1 MVSLSASSLETVI
14 QAELDNSGI
23 DTGASYLPEGS
34 VPKLDS
40 GIPELWM
47 VESIVKL
54 GPELDRMAFS

>member
-1 MVSLSASSLETVI
+1 
-14 QAELDNSGI
+14 LDNSGI